1 MLFHSKLTNTDALLK
16 VKEKVCFYY
25 SLLKKLLLF
34 WLLFGNLNFNML
46 LQSLTPFRNNET
58 RRYNHLRQY
67 LLHQ

>member
-1 MLFHSKLTNTDALLK
+1 MLFHSKLTNTDTLLK